1 MNAINYC
8 KWCHGC
14 MLPSN
19 LPHALPCSV
28 EPVEYFLTTS
38 STELSFYY
46 KIVSTIALRTRP
58 LIWMASLEFIVR
70 WPITKKKLKNSLS
83 PDLQFRKSDGCD
95 FKLRNT
101 IFFFFHEGRCVWVS
115 LIGFSSPQVC
125 LQSQPNGSL
134 APRIAASYK
143 HPQTKWFNNLWF
155 EAVWAP

>member
-70 WPITKKKLKNSLS
+70 WPITKKNWKIVCLLTCSLGNLMGVTLNSGIPS
-83 PDLQFRKSDGCD
+83 
-95 FKLRNT
+95 
-101 IFFFFHEGRCVWVS
+101 FFFHEGRCVWVS